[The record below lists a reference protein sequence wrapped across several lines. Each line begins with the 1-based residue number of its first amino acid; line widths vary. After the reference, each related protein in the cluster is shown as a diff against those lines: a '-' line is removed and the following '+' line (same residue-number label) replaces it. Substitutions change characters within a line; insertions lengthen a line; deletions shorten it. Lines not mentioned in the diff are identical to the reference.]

1 MYFERIMSRYKEE
14 IDIVNELLK
23 KWYQFRGI
31 LTPIIILGLFTKF
44 EVMFT
49 SFTGIAYSIVF
60 MNIIIVTYFIFINM
74 FTVNLFIKKY
84 NKKFHTN
91 VKKLNY
97 FHFIEAFIHKFF
109 FTMERTQDS
118 IQKLNEGQMEPIR
131 EIVNKKQI
139 ELMEQ
144 FLKEENINTTEKM
157 QLIQGRIKRWKV
169 RDFIDPS
176 SIIGAIIGL
185 IPLINMDWQDIV
197 ILIMVIGFVIGF
209 FYWEYHYT
217 LKKQINFYTNVISPF
232 KGLRGLSR
240 MEDLLLYFMIQED
253 RPKRNKK
260 KALT

>member
-1 MYFERIMSRYKEE
+1 MLLFLPEKI
-14 IDIVNELLK
+14 LLK
-23 KWYQFRGI
+23 NISRNIRMKRTI
-31 LTPIIILGLFTKF
+31 
-44 EVMFT
+44 VCC
-49 SFTGIAYSIVF
+49 SFFA
-60 MNIIIVTYFIFINM
+60 
-74 FTVNLFIKKY
+74 
-84 NKKFHTN
+84 
-91 VKKLNY
+91 
-97 FHFIEAFIHKFF
+97 
-109 FTMERTQDS
+109 MERTQDS

-169 RDFIDPS
+169 RYFIDPS

-197 ILIMVIGFVIGF
+197 ILIMVIVFVIGF

-253 RPKRNKK
+253 KPKRNKK